1 MVRGYVP
8 DRGDVVWITM
18 NPQAGH
24 EQAGRRPAVVL
35 SPASCNEKTPS
46 RRLKCIS
53 LMHAGWMYNLN
64 IVFLNSLTGLFPPAI
79 PIERW

>member
-18 NPQAGH
+18 NP
-24 EQAGRRPAVVL
+24 QAGRRPAVVL